1 MSLLRYFD
9 AEKAVT
15 FAGTIVDE
23 YRKVHSLTDS
33 SKKHAGRKEDR
44 TVALVRKAAA
54 FASGEKLNF
63 YVRSKMLSTIKGGLI
78 EAGID
83 SDVASEFVRSIAV
96 EALRGPRG

>member
-1 MSLLRYFD
+1 MSLFRFFD

-23 YRKVHSLTDS
+23 YSKVHTLVDS

-44 TVALVRKAAA
+44 TLTLIRKAAA
-54 FASGEKLNF
+54 FAQGEKLNF
-63 YVRSKMLSTIKGGLI
+63 YVRAKMLSTIKGGLI
-78 EAGID
+78 DAGIE
-83 SDVASEFVRSIAV
+83 SGVANEFVRAIAV